1 MKVAANS
8 HGLEKPTAT
17 VTINFAGPKRMS
29 PRTLTIGKARD
40 GKPEF
45 FAKLDGSPSVFGIK
59 KEVAEAL
66 TGGSLAFLPLQLW
79 TGAPDGL
86 KVVEVTR
93 GTESPFTLKQEGSAW
108 KITAPFEAAADN
120 GAALPM
126 ASALA
131 NMKAER
137 YAAHMAA
144 NPGEYGFDKPALKIK
159 FTLTEKKPA
168 KPGEE
173 SKEETKERTLVVGK
187 QEAENKPGHFARI
200 EGDANPGVFVISE
213 AAFKDLDKPALEL
226 LNKKLL
232 TVVPSTVTKLELTGP
247 DGPLTLQKEADDW
260 KPVGATFPV
269 DKPTV
274 DNLLRILSNL
284 NALKFADYGDKIDW
298 AKYGLDANAKPQT
311 VSVSAG
317 METHKLEL
325 GKSAEGTPNDR
336 YARVDGGKAVAV
348 LAVTTARDLSKS
360 KLDLV
365 ERTIFKFD
373 PIDLQAIRRTMGGQE
388 FEASLAGTSWEVTK
402 PVKLAADQQ
411 GMEELADRLSNLRAE
426 RVADVEG
433 KDLAKYG
440 LDKPAAIVKLDVI
453 GKGAK
458 SVEKSL
464 KIGAPVDL
472 MKPDGERFA
481 QAEGATTVVVLGT
494 VVSKRLLAEPVKF
507 RERNIS
513 SFVTAD
519 KVVITRNGK
528 DVTFVKSAGNWKL
541 KEPVEADA
549 EEEALR
555 ELHDALARLRAEEIV
570 AEKPADLKPYGL
582 DKPERWRLFSGDKE
596 VLNLLVGSK
605 EKVGEKGK
613 EKDGF
618 RAYAKLDKGDLVVLL
633 DMALTS
639 KLGAEY
645 RKRALWEPLDVAT
658 ATSIQVETPEGPGS
672 FQLMKGPVGWIDPLN
687 PAERISNEAATDFLD
702 AFAGLKAERY
712 VEHSAADAGKIYG
725 LDPAR
730 KTITVTTQNGQK
742 RTLLLGRVDDSKR
755 VYAKPNDA
763 ASKVVVLLSEADT
776 AKVNRDRASFL
787 VAEKKEEPKKD
798 QPKKDEAKKDEPK
811 KDKGEAKKE

>member
-1 MKVAANS
+1 
-8 HGLEKPTAT
+8 
-17 VTINFAGPKRMS
+17 
-29 PRTLTIGKARD
+29 
-40 GKPEF
+40 
-45 FAKLDGSPSVFGIK
+45 
-59 KEVAEAL
+59 
-66 TGGSLAFLPLQLW
+66 SLAFLPLQLW
-79 TGAPDGL
+79 NGAPDGL

-93 GTESPFTLKQEGSAW
+93 GTESPFTLKQEASAW

-126 ASALA
+126 AGALA

-159 FTLTEKKPA
+159 FTLTEKKSS
-168 KPGEE
+168 KPDPE
-173 SKEETKERTLVVGK
+173 SKEETKERTLVIGK

-200 EGDANPGVFVISE
+200 EGDAKPGVFVISE
-213 AAFKDLDKPALEL
+213 ATFKDLDKPALEL

-232 TVVPSTVTKLELTGP
+232 TVVPSTVTKLDLTGP
-247 DGPLTLQKEADDW
+247 DGPLTLQKEGEDW

-274 DNLLRILSNL
+274 DNLLRIFSNV
-284 NALKFADYGDKIDW
+284 NALKFAEYGDKIDW

-311 VSVSAG
+311 VTVSAG
-317 METHKLEL
+317 IETHKLEL

-433 KDLAKYG
+433 KDLARYG
-440 LDKPAAIVKLDVI
+440 LDKPAATVKLEVI

-458 SVEKSL
+458 SVEKFL
-464 KIGAPVDL
+464 KIGALVDP

-528 DVTFVKSAGNWKL
+528 DTTFVKSAGNWKM

-570 AEKPADLKPYGL
+570 AEKPTDLKQYGL
-582 DKPERWRLFSGDKE
+582 DMPERCRLYSGDKE

-658 ATSIQVETPEGPGS
+658 ATMIQVETPEGPGS
-672 FQLMKGPVGWIDPLN
+672 FRLTKGPVGWMDSLN
-687 PAERISNEAATDFLD
+687 PGERISNEAVTDFLD

-763 ASKVVVLLSEADT
+763 ANKVVVLLSEADS
-776 AKVNRDRASFL
+776 AKVNRDRTRFL

-798 QPKKDEAKKDEPK
+798 QPKKEEPK
-811 KDKGEAKKE
+811 KDPPKSETKKE